1 MAFATIPLKSTAC
14 WFVKNVACLPRT
26 TNLFICHT
34 SNLGEQQNL
43 ESLGSISIR
52 IFFLPRFEMRNRFAI
67 RNEQNPE
74 EDMVEISCRGAV
86 AVWELPAAPLS
97 PSQTHPV
104 PEVPEAI
111 FVVLPVWR
119 T

>member
-1 MAFATIPLKSTAC
+1 
-14 WFVKNVACLPRT
+14 
-26 TNLFICHT
+26 
-34 SNLGEQQNL
+34 
-43 ESLGSISIR
+43 
-52 IFFLPRFEMRNRFAI
+52 
-67 RNEQNPE
+67 
-74 EDMVEISCRGAV
+74 MVEISCRGAV